1 VVAKEGKALRL
12 EGRFQS
18 QIGGQVYHFL
28 FQGETMLRF
37 LQADMTLPS
46 TALYNLQFSL
56 VQEDKTR
63 EPFFKEADLIFKTN
77 YTDIRTN
84 LVVSNAQT
92 NLIVETNQSVYELVL
107 KGISE
112 DRKKQLIIQYLNR
125 LVELIFRE

>member
-1 VVAKEGKALRL
+1 
-12 EGRFQS
+12 
-18 QIGGQVYHFL
+18 
-28 FQGETMLRF
+28 MLRF